1 MAASHHSDTQYYGKP
16 VTSVPV
22 TPYILPVGSGHGV
35 RLGLAQIRV
44 VVGELHDRVAPAVP
58 AIDQPSAML
67 KDELLHGSGQRQ
79 RGSD

>member
-1 MAASHHSDTQYYGKP
+1 VLRIEPPAPGQIERVLGEAESLFGKDFTACTENRRP
-16 VTSVPV
+16 KLSV
-22 TPYILPVGSGHGV
+22 L
-35 RLGLAQIRV
+35 
-44 VVGELHDRVAPAVP
+44 P

>member
-1 MAASHHSDTQYYGKP
+1 MRRPLEVAARAGAGGSFEAVDAFHLGERGASASTCTENRRP
-16 VTSVPV
+16 RLSV
-22 TPYILPVGSGHGV
+22 L
-35 RLGLAQIRV
+35 
-44 VVGELHDRVAPAVP
+44 P

>member
-1 MAASHHSDTQYYGKP
+1 MALERLVEASLEL
-16 VTSVPV
+16 
-22 TPYILPVGSGHGV
+22 IE
-35 RLGLAQIRV
+35 R
-44 VVGELHDRVAPAVP
+44 VVGEAESLFGKDFTACTENRRPKLSVLP